1 MRLIFDKQSNYALF
15 FFIGGVIVN
24 IIGLFIFDKY
34 KCVKVS
40 KSGSFSIE
48 KDLTGKGGLV
58 PEDEIDGD
66 SIYDKRNSIYRSR
79 AYSTKYIE

>member
-1 MRLIFDKQSNYALF
+1 M
-15 FFIGGVIVN
+15 N

-40 KSGSFSIE
+40 KSELSNSGSFSIE

-58 PEDEIDGD
+58 PEDENDGN